1 MRDFPGGSVV
11 KKLPFNAGDMT
22 SIPGWGP
29 KIPHASGQVKLCA
42 VEKAG
47 WLQQRPSAVKK

>member
-22 SIPGWGP
+22 SIPGWGT
-29 KIPHASGQVKLCA
+29 KFPHASGQVKLCA
-42 VEKAG
+42 IEKAG
-47 WLQQRPSAVKK
+47 GLQQSRSK